1 MTRYYVFNGDA
12 DGLCALQQLRLES
25 PGPGTLVTGVKRDIE
40 LLARVT
46 AQPGDECFVLDVS
59 LDVNR
64 AGLVAALAAGAQVHY
79 FDHHHAGQV
88 PADANLHA
96 HLDPAPDVCTSL
108 LVDRHLGGKQRLWA
122 LVGTF
127 GDSLTDVGKSL
138 AAAAGL
144 NVEDTALLRDLGVS
158 INYNAY
164 GETLADLHVPPAVLA
179 EEMLPFADPRDFARS
194 SDTFKRLHAGYT
206 QDMALAASLKPTRQA
221 PGAVLFVL
229 PDEAWARRASGT
241 LANDLAKAH
250 ATSAVAIVSPK
261 AQGGYL
267 VSLRVPKDSSVSA
280 ESFCRRFPTGGGRK
294 TAAGIN
300 HLPTPELESFAND
313 FATEFQSAPP
323 A

>member
-1 MTRYYVFNGDA
+1 MTRHFVFNGDA
-12 DGLCALQQLRLES
+12 DGLCALQQLRLEN

-40 LLARVT
+40 LVARVT
-46 AQPGDECFVLDVS
+46 AAPGDEIYVLDVS

-64 AGLVAALAAGAQVHY
+64 AGLTAALAAGAKVRY
-79 FDHHHAGQV
+79 FDHHHAGEV
-88 PADANLHA
+88 PNDANLEPY
-96 HLDPAPDVCTSL
+96 LDPAPNVCTSL
-108 LVDRHLGGKQRLWA
+108 LVDRYLEGRRRPWA

-127 GDSLTDVGKSL
+127 GDSLTEEGKAL
-138 AAAAGL
+138 AAGL
-144 NVEDTALLRDLGVS
+144 GLNAEDTTTLKDLGVC

-164 GETLADLHVPPAVLA
+164 GETIADLHVPPAALA
-179 EEMLPFADPRDFARS
+179 EEMLPFADPLDFARR
-194 SDTFKRLHAGYT
+194 SDTFRRLRDGYAK
-206 QDMALAASLKPTRQA
+206 DMELAARLEPTRQA

-267 VSLRVPKDSSVSA
+267 VSLRVPRDSAVSA

-300 HLPTPELESFAND
+300 HLPTPEFEAFAND
-313 FATEFQSAPP
+313 FTEQFKSVSTH
-323 A
+323 